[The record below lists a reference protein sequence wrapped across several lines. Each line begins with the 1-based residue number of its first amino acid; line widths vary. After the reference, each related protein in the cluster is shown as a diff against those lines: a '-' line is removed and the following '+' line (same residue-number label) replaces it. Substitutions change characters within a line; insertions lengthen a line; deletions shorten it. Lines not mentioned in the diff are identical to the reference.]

1 MAGHTRG
8 AQGGRETFGGSHFLA
23 QPGGGRCQTPGGR
36 SEGGEAP
43 AATPPF
49 ALQDGHLS
57 PRREAGGSGGREEA
71 VRPGAAAEEG
81 DRPGLPAAGRLAV
94 PLALA
99 LRPTQGFPRGSSGY
113 PPFQSRSARGSGGG
127 VRRRRRL

>member
-81 DRPGLPAAGRLAV
+81 DRPGPPAAGWLSRSPWLSAPRRASLAA
-94 PLALA
+94 ALA
-99 LRPTQGFPRGSSGY
+99 TRLSSHG
-113 PPFQSRSARGSGGG
+113 ALEG
-127 VRRRRRL
+127 VAGE